1 MRFGFSSLV
10 DLLSWLAVASLALKA
25 GATIVL
31 LRRDSRYWFKSRI
44 NTALYWS
51 TKITPLVAV
60 PCLIAI
66 AVVEHDS
73 RNAWFFAAAMVY
85 VLIAVPLTVW
95 RRFHARP
102 NGV

>member
-1 MRFGFSSLV
+1 MSFGFSSLI
-10 DLLSWLAVASLALKA
+10 DLLSWLAVASLALKVA
-25 GATIVL
+25 ATIIL
-31 LRRDSRYWFKSRI
+31 LRRDGRRWFESPL
-44 NTALYWS
+44 NAALYWS

-66 AVVEHDS
+66 AVIEHD
-73 RNAWFFAAAMVY
+73 RRDVWFFSAAMVY

>member
-25 GATIVL
+25 AATIVL
-31 LRRDSRYWFKSRI
+31 LRRDSGRRFEGWV
-44 NTALYWS
+44 NAGLYWS

-66 AVVEHDS
+66 AMIEHD
-73 RNAWFFAAAMVY
+73 RRDAWGFAAVMVF
-85 VLIAVPLTVW
+85 VLVAVPLTVW